1 MADLSSSAFAL
12 LADAEQKVKNG
23 KKKDAAYLYLG
34 AGRTFCDARMFP
46 EAAKAY
52 SECAGQHI
60 DINNFF
66 SAAFLFS
73 EAGLVVRDEDPNT
86 AILAFNRAIDIFTE
100 YERYYF
106 AGRRCD
112 DLAGVYEKLIENDKA
127 IEYRFKAAQYYAKAS
142 LPCNSLKMR
151 EQMAKINCE
160 LGQFQNAQDIYEEA
174 AKAYSADP
182 MMEHRA
188 KRSYLKAALSGMCID
203 KKNATAALDRYTKDC
218 PQFEKT
224 KEYRFSK
231 ELLTAME
238 DQKVDNLLLAHKHD
252 IYLNDPGVQ
261 CLLLKVQN

>member
-1 MADLSSSAFAL
+1 MTDLSSSAFAF
-12 LADAEQKVKNG
+12 LAEAEQKVKLG
-23 KKKDAAYLYLG
+23 KKAEAAHLYLG
-34 AGRTFCDARMFP
+34 AGRVFSQAHMFI

-52 SECAGQHI
+52 SESAGQHI
-60 DINNFF
+60 DIDNNF

-73 EAGLVVRDEDPNT
+73 EAGLVVNEEDPNA

-100 YERYYF
+100 FERYYF

-112 DLAGVYEKLIENDKA
+112 DLAGVYERLKESDKA
-127 IEYRFKAAQYYAKAS
+127 IEYRFKAAKLYAKAS

-151 EQMAKINCE
+151 EEMAKINCDLE
-160 LGQFQNAQDIYEEA
+160 KFQNAQDIYEEA

-188 KRSYLKAALSGMCID
+188 KRSYLKAALSGMCLD
-203 KKNATAALDRYTKDC
+203 KKKAAASLDKYTKAY

-231 ELLTAME
+231 ELLKAFE
-238 DQKVDNLLLAHKHD
+238 DNDVKNLLVAHKHD
-252 IYLNDPGVQ
+252 IYLNDPQVQ
-261 CLLLKVQN
+261 NLLLKVQN